1 MKTKSKLTYTQ
12 IAREAGVSEATVSR
26 VLNGDERV
34 NPERAQRV
42 RETVAKLGY
51 KKNPAASALATGK
64 TGLVAIVI
72 DDDLSVFAD
81 PFWALVTSGITR
93 VIAQNNMQTLLLVG
107 SSGTPRGTVSS
118 YLHGGGVDGAIFFQ
132 VHDEKVIHELH
143 RDGLPIVMAGTPDR
157 HLEFLHADTDN
168 VGGAK
173 QATQHLIDRGHKHIA
188 TITGDVKASAG
199 AQRLAGFMQVHENSG
214 REVQPSLIAH
224 GNYTHDS
231 GVAAMHQLLDS
242 NQKVDAVFAANDLM
256 ALGAMSV
263 IKDRGLRIPEDISI
277 VGFDDTLVSQTSRP
291 ALTTIRQDI
300 TGLGEA
306 TAELMIAQLAGAN
319 PKPRLLPTEL
329 VVRETT

>member
-1 MKTKSKLTYTQ
+1 MKTQSKLTYTQ

-34 NPERAQRV
+34 DPERARRV

-51 KKNPAASALATGK
+51 KKNRAASALASGR
-64 TGLVAIVI
+64 TGLVAVVI

-93 VIAQNNMQTLLLVG
+93 VITANNMQTLLLVG
-107 SSGTPRGTVSS
+107 SSGTPRGTLSS

-132 VHDEKVIHELH
+132 VHNEDVIHELH

-173 QATQHLIDRGHKHIA
+173 QATQHLVDRGHVKIA

-199 AQRLAGFMQVHENSG
+199 LQRLNGFKEVHRNLG
-214 REVQPSLIAH
+214 RELNPSLIAH
-224 GNYTHDS
+224 GDYTHDS
-231 GVAAMHQLLDS
+231 GVAAMNKLLDE
-242 NQKVDAVFAANDLM
+242 NEKIDAVFAANDLM
-256 ALGAMSV
+256 ALGAMSA
-263 IKDRGLRIPEDISI
+263 IKDRGLRIPEDIAI
-277 VGFDDTLVSQTSRP
+277 VGFDDTIVSQTSRP
-291 ALTTIRQDI
+291 LLTTIRQDI
-300 TGLGEA
+300 SGLGA
-306 TAELMIAQLAGAN
+306 AAAELMIAQLAGEN
-319 PKPRLLPTEL
+319 PRPRLLPTEL
-329 VVRETT
+329 VIRETS

>member
-1 MKTKSKLTYTQ
+1 MKSQSKLTYTQ

-34 NPERAQRV
+34 NPERARRV

-51 KKNPAASALATGK
+51 KKNPAASALATGR
-64 TGLVAIVI
+64 TGLVAVVI
-72 DDDLSVFAD
+72 DDDLSVFSD

-93 VIAQNNMQTLLLVG
+93 VIAHNNMQTLLLVG

-132 VHDEKVIHELH
+132 VHDEEVIHELH
-143 RDGLPIVMAGTPDR
+143 RDGLPVVMAGTPDR

-173 QATQHLIDRGHKHIA
+173 QATQHLIDRGHVNIA

-199 AQRLAGFMQVHENSG
+199 AQRLSGFMQVHENAG
-214 REVQPSLIAH
+214 REVSPTLIAH
-224 GNYTHDS
+224 GDYTHDS
-231 GVAAMHQLLDS
+231 GVAAMTQLFEK
-242 NQKVDAVFAANDLM
+242 NEKIDAIFAANDLM

-291 ALTTIRQDI
+291 PLTTIRQDI
-300 TGLGEA
+300 AGLGEA
-306 TAELMIAQLAGAN
+306 AAELMIAQLAGTN